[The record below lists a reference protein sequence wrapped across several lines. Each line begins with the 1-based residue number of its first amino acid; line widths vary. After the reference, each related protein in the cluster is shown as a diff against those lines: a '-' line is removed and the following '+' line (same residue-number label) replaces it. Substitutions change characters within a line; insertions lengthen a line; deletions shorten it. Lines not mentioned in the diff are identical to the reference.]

1 MFLTKQTALSQHF
14 GAKMN
19 FRPSKAGYEAGIVV
33 WWSMYSYASS
43 GVTRSAV
50 DVHCVRYFEV
60 HHTKKKLFEYVIFL
74 CFRDDKLSLVA
85 EADIAKPISI

>member
-1 MFLTKQTALSQHF
+1 MFLRKQTALSQHF

-33 WWSMYSYASS
+33 WWSMYTYASA

-50 DVHCVRYFEV
+50 DGA
-60 HHTKKKLFEYVIFL
+60 L
-74 CFRDDKLSLVA
+74 CAVFRSPSHEKEIVLVSHL
-85 EADIAKPISI
+85 PIMFPRR